1 MGIYDREYYRDE
13 TGGSGWFGGD
23 SSAVKTLILI
33 NAAVFL
39 VQWIMPDLHL
49 IRHFEASS
57 TLVFEK
63 FQVWRLL
70 TAAFLHDP
78 HSILHLLFNMWALWL
93 FGREMEAMYG
103 RWEFTW
109 MYLTAAVFSNL
120 IFIVINLYGGRH
132 GVDSVIG
139 ASGAITAVMVLYA
152 CHYPTREIL
161 LIVIPVPMWLLVTLY
176 MGYDLFNQ
184 MQQSQGGGLTRGPAI
199 AFAAHLGGGLFGFL
213 YKRYDLRWSR
223 LTRGRGYR
231 PRLRIVNPENRPA
244 STRPSSPARP
254 PVSPASTGPAP
265 RSAPTVLFPEEQL
278 SERLDEVLA
287 KIAREGRESLTD
299 EENRILQ
306 EASRRARDKR
316 SDRV

>member
-13 TGGSGWFGGD
+13 TGGSGWFAGE

-39 VQWIMPDLHL
+39 AQWTMPNLHL
-49 IRHFEASS
+49 LENFAASS
-57 TLVFEK
+57 GLVFGK

-78 HSILHLLFNMWALWL
+78 QSLLHILFNMWGLWL
-93 FGREMEAMYG
+93 FGREMESMYG

-109 MYLTAAVFSNL
+109 MYLSAAVFSNFIWAL
-120 IFIVINLYGGRH
+120 INYFGPRH
-132 GVDSVIG
+132 GVGYVIG
-139 ASGAITAVMVLYA
+139 ASGAVTAVMVLYA
-152 CHYPTREIL
+152 VHFPTREVL
-161 LIVIPVPMWLLVTLY
+161 LFVIPVKMWVLVTLFL
-176 MGYDLFNQ
+176 GLDFFNL
-184 MQQSQGGGLTRGPAI
+184 MQQSRGGGGSGPAI
-199 AFAAHLGGGLFGFL
+199 AFAAHLGGGLYGYL
-213 YKRYDLRWSR
+213 YKRFDLRWTR
-223 LTRGRGYR
+223 IMRGRGYR
-231 PRLRIVNPENRPA
+231 PKLRIVNPEARTAPRPA
-244 STRPSSPARP
+244 SPGRP
-254 PVSPASTGPAP
+254 PAAAPSPSPGP

-287 KIAREGRESLTD
+287 KIAREGRGALTED
-299 EENRILQ
+299 ENRILQ